1 MHCSDLFQGF
11 LGQTLLLAED
21 LPKPAVL
28 GELVYVQAGPS
39 VCGHRCEAGCSKL
52 QRSWLQALGL

>member
-1 MHCSDLFQGF
+1 MHCSDPFQGL
-11 LGQTLLLAED
+11 LGQTLLLAGD

-39 VCGHRCEAGCSKL
+39 VCGHGCEAGCSML
-52 QRSWLQALGL
+52 